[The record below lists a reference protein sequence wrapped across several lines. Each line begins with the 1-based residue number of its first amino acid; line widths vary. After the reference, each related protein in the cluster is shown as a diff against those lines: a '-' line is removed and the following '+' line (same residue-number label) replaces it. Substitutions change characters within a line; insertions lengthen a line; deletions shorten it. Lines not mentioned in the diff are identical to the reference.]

1 LESTAPQA
9 ELHPVMLQATA
20 VELVPVTVA
29 VNCWVAPAPSETEPG
44 DIEIFTATWF
54 TFAEPV
60 FEVSDC
66 NVATTVT
73 VASLGT
79 GVGAVYRPLVSI
91 VPQAEP
97 VHPEVLHVTAV
108 DEVPV
113 TVAVNCWVA
122 PAMSETVLGDTET
135 DISGGGFFPPQ
146 PERIETSN
154 KAADSKV

>member
-1 LESTAPQA
+1 MFMEDS
-9 ELHPVMLQATA
+9 EMLT
-20 VELVPVTVA
+20 P
-29 VNCWVAPAPSETEPG
+29 
-44 DIEIFTATWF
+44 TATWF

-60 FEVSDC
+60 LEASDC
-66 NVATTVT
+66 SVAATVT
-73 VASLGT
+73 VAALGT
-79 GVGAVYRPLVSI
+79 GVGVVYRPLASI

-108 DEVPV
+108 EEVPV

-135 DISGGGFFPPQ
+135 DIRFGGGFFPPQ

-154 KAADSKV
+154 IAADSKV